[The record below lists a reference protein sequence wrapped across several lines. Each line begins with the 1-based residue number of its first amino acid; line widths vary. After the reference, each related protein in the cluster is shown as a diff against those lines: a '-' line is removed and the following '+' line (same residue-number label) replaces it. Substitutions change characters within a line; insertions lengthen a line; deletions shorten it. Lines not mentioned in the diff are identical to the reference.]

1 MRKLLGILLLVMLG
15 LVIAAGIVL
24 AFYLRIGSLFWSI
37 LLVCGIFLT
46 AIILT
51 AVIVF
56 AVELLTD

>member
-1 MRKLLGILLLVMLG
+1 MKKILGIVLLVMLG
-15 LVIAAGIVL
+15 LVFAVVLTL
-24 AFYLRIGSLFWSI
+24 AFYLRIGRLFWSI

-56 AVELLTD
+56 AVDLLTD